1 MSGLIPQPAYDVEQ
15 DDEDDDE
22 DEGGV
27 NDIAEDGPVERSPIG
42 LFVLLLYC

>member
-1 MSGLIPQPAYDVEQ
+1 MSGLFLPPAEDKEQ

-27 NDIAEDGPVERSPIG
+27 NEITEDGPVERSPIG
-42 LFVLLLYC
+42 LYVLLLYC